1 MMADIEIT
9 DLRAPAPLTSD
20 LEKAVKVLK
29 EEGCR
34 EIYVFGSIATHHAS
48 EASDIDLGIRDYPK
62 ERFFRIYARLMTEM
76 NHEFDL
82 VDFELNAP
90 MFDVLTNIGEVQR
103 IA

>member
-1 MMADIEIT
+1 MADIQIT
-9 DLRAPAPLTSD
+9 NLRAPAPLTSE
-20 LEKAVKVLK
+20 LEKAVRVLK

-34 EIYVFGSIATHHAS
+34 EIYVFGSIATRHAS
-48 EASDIDLGIRDYPK
+48 ETSDIDIGIRDYPR
-62 ERFFRIYARLMTEM
+62 ERFFGIYAHLMTEM

-90 MFDVLTNIGEVQR
+90 MFALLTNLGEVQR